1 MDPIKVD
8 FSNKGK
14 SAQKEIVI
22 PPENAGLKI
31 VIGLVLTAIT
41 AFIAYYIMLP
51 ALNPKDTTLYMYLGV
66 VAASYVV
73 FQALLS
79 KALTKPEYTPY
90 VKRRAIV
97 PGIIIGILVVVAVI
111 GYIVGRCTR

>member
-79 KALTKPEYTPY
+79 KALTKPASPASASQFSLLFRLSDTLSAHSFSEPRHT
-90 VKRRAIV
+90 AE
-97 PGIIIGILVVVAVI
+97 
-111 GYIVGRCTR
+111 